1 VDQYDNRQELTFL
14 YNWEGRCPW
23 SHFPS
28 FDIINGKLRAWMQS
42 LLQLCLKQCTRD
54 RKLNMHNRNCMLV
67 LSYCLIIQTRPDSW
81 HVYFFILTAVSAA
94 RLCGQTYLGSFILRH
109 DLNQISAKLIS
120 IHVAIRPLLILPSLW
135 WGTWLFSWNA
145 SKLVLFITL

>member
-1 VDQYDNRQELTFL
+1 MDQYDNRQELTFL

-81 HVYFFILTAVSAA
+81 HVYFILTAVSAA

-120 IHVAIRPLLILPSLW
+120 IHVAIRPLLILPSLR